1 MKTTFF
7 EPDRPDA
14 IWTVKQ
20 VASVIEL
27 HIDQRVQTFSKRIV
41 SCSIVLHIP
50 ELAFGTVDSCV
61 AKEPSQL
68 VR

>member
-41 SCSIVLHIP
+41 SCSIVCTLHK
-50 ELAFGTVDSCV
+50 LAFGTVDSCV
-61 AKEPSQL
+61 AKEPNQL